1 MRLPLRSGGLGTA
14 AVAILVVTTGWMLS
28 RSAWESWRADAAT
41 NEPVPTTPVSIAGA
55 NLVGDP
61 AAKVVMVEY
70 SDFECPYCGRF
81 AREVLPQFE
90 QQFVT
95 PGVVVLAFR
104 ELPLQSIHPYALRAA
119 EAAECAAQGGKF
131 KPMHDALFGNQQDL
145 DEAGLFRR
153 AVRLDLPVSTFSAC
167 LDSVGRQKVL
177 ADVSEAE
184 SLGVNQTPTF
194 FIGRAVGHDF
204 VKPQIRLNGA
214 QSLSALA
221 RAIKS
226 IVNSAG

>member
-1 MRLPLRSGGLGTA
+1 VRARSVGGIAT
-14 AVAILVVTTGWMLS
+14 AILVLVTGWMLS

-41 NEPVPTTPVSIAGA
+41 SEPVATTPVSIAGA

-81 AREVLPQFE
+81 AREVLPQLE
-90 QQFVT
+90 RQFVN
-95 PGVVVLAFR
+95 PGVVAFAFR

-119 EAAECAAQGGKF
+119 EAAECAAEGGKF

-153 AVRLDLPVSTFSAC
+153 AVRLDLPVPAFSAC
-167 LDSVGRQKVL
+167 LDSVGRREVL
-177 ADVSEAE
+177 ADVNQAE
-184 SLGVNQTPTF
+184 SLGINQTPTF
-194 FIGRAVGHDF
+194 FIGRAVGHD
-204 VKPQIRLNGA
+204 VVRPQVRLNGV
-214 QSLSALA
+214 QSLSAIA
-221 RAIKS
+221 SAIKS
-226 IVNSAG
+226 VVNSAG